1 MLSHFSHVGLFTT
14 LWAVAH
20 QAPLS
25 MGFSRQEYWSGLPCP
40 PLGELPN
47 PGIELCLLHFRL
59 ILYHWTTGVFL
70 LSYIKIFSWI
80 TAVCTLVSSSKLWTL
95 WGQIKHL
102 TSFWFSTQ
110 HKGLP
115 RWCTGKE
122 SACRYRRHGFD
133 PCVRKIPS
141 GSLLQYSCPENPMDR
156 GAWQAMVHGVTKSRK
171 QPRDWAHTH
180 APTQHKILKFSI
192 NFWIELWWL
201 HHTISI
207 KSVLL
212 VW

>member
-133 PCVRKIPS
+133 PCVRKIPLVVCS
-141 GSLLQYSCPENPMDR
+141 SILAQKIPWTEEPDRLWSMGSQRVGNNQE
-156 GAWQAMVHGVTKSRK
+156 TE
-171 QPRDWAHTH
+171 HTLMH
-180 APTQHKILKFSI
+180 PPSI
-192 NFWIELWWL
+192 R
-201 HHTISI
+201 S
-207 KSVLL
+207 
-212 VW
+212 